1 MSKYDIFFHKISLI
15 ISLAFLWVILSG
27 HYTPLLLSF
36 GLLSVLIVAFISS
49 RMNLIIF
56 DQPILQLYF
65 IKFIPYGL
73 WLIIQILKSNIDVC
87 KRILNPK
94 LPINPQLIMVKASQ
108 VSNLAKVIYANS
120 ITLTPG
126 TISIELDGSN
136 IEVNI
141 LYNKVANGLKAGD
154 MDRKITSAEANPYV

>member
-15 ISLAFLWVILSG
+15 ISLAVLWIMLSG
-27 HYTPLLLSF
+27 HYTPLLLSL

-65 IKFIPYGL
+65 IKFIPYGF
-73 WLIIQILKSNIDVC
+73 WLIIQILRSNIDVC
-87 KRILNPK
+87 RRILNPK
-94 LPINPQLIMVKASQ
+94 LPINPQLVKVKSTQ
-108 VSNLAKVIYANS
+108 TSNLAKVIYANS

-126 TISIELDGSN
+126 TISIDLDGSE
-136 IEVNI
+136 IEVHS
-141 LYNKVANGLKAGD
+141 LSEKGVDELKTGT
-154 MDRKITSAEANPYV
+154 MDKKITDAEANPYV

>member
-15 ISLAFLWVILSG
+15 ISLLVLWIILSG
-27 HYTPLLLSF
+27 HYTLLQLSL
-36 GLLSVLIVAFISS
+36 GLLSVLIVTIISS

-87 KRILNPK
+87 IRILNPK
-94 LPINPQLIMVKASQ
+94 LPINPQLVTVKSTQ

-126 TISIELDGSN
+126 TISIDLDGSE
-136 IEVNI
+136 I
-141 LYNKVANGLKAGD
+141 KVHSLSEIGVNGLKTGA
-154 MDRKITSAEANPYV
+154 MDKKITNSEANPYV

>member
-15 ISLAFLWVILSG
+15 ISLAVLWIMLSG
-27 HYTPLLLSF
+27 HYTPLLLSL

-65 IKFIPYGL
+65 IKFIPYGF

-87 KRILNPK
+87 RRILNPK
-94 LPINPQLIMVKASQ
+94 LPINPQLVKVKSTQ
-108 VSNLAKVIYANS
+108 TSNLAKVIYANS

-126 TISIELDGSN
+126 TISIDLDGSE
-136 IEVNI
+136 IEVHSLSEI
-141 LYNKVANGLKAGD
+141 GVDGLKTGT
-154 MDRKITSAEANPYV
+154 MDKKITNAEANPYV

>member
-15 ISLAFLWVILSG
+15 ISLSFLWVILSG
-27 HYTPLLLSF
+27 YYTPLLLSL

-65 IKFIPYGL
+65 IKFIPYGF
-73 WLIIQILKSNIDVC
+73 WLIIQILKSNVDVC
-87 KRILNPK
+87 KRILNPA
-94 LPINPQLIMVKASQ
+94 LPINPQLVKVKSTQ

-126 TISIELDGSN
+126 TISIDLDGPE
-136 IEVNI
+136 IEVHS
-141 LYNKVANGLKAGD
+141 LSKEGVVGLKKGI
-154 MDRKITSAEANPYV
+154 MDKKITDAEANPYV

>member
-15 ISLAFLWVILSG
+15 ISLAVLWIMLSG
-27 HYTPLLLSF
+27 HYTPLLLSL

-65 IKFIPYGL
+65 IKFIPYGF

-87 KRILNPK
+87 RRILNPK
-94 LPINPQLIMVKASQ
+94 LPINPQLVKVKSTQ
-108 VSNLAKVIYANS
+108 TSNLAKVIYANS

-126 TISIELDGSN
+126 TISIDLDGSE
-136 IEVNI
+136 IEVHS
-141 LYNKVANGLKAGD
+141 LSEKGVDELKTGN
-154 MDRKITSAEANPYV
+154 MDKKITDAEANPYV

>member
-15 ISLAFLWVILSG
+15 ISLAVLWIMLSG
-27 HYTPLLLSF
+27 HYTPLLLSL

-65 IKFIPYGL
+65 IKFIPYGF
-73 WLIIQILKSNIDVC
+73 WLIIQILRSNIDVC
-87 KRILNPK
+87 RRILNPK
-94 LPINPQLIMVKASQ
+94 LPINPQLVKVKSTQ
-108 VSNLAKVIYANS
+108 TSNLAKVIYANS

-126 TISIELDGSN
+126 TISIDLDGSE
-136 IEVNI
+136 IEVHS
-141 LYNKVANGLKAGD
+141 LSEKGVDELKTGN
-154 MDRKITSAEANPYV
+154 MDKKITDAEANPYV

>member
-15 ISLAFLWVILSG
+15 ISLTFLWVILSG
-27 HYTPLLLSF
+27 HYTPLLLSL

-56 DQPILQLYF
+56 NQPILQLYF
-65 IKFIPYGL
+65 IKFIPYGF

-94 LPINPQLIMVKASQ
+94 LPINPQLVKVKSTQA
-108 VSNLAKVIYANS
+108 SNLAKVIYANS

-126 TISIELDGSN
+126 TISIDLDGSE
-136 IEVNI
+136 IEVHS
-141 LYNKVANGLKAGD
+141 LSKEGVVGLKKGI
-154 MDRKITSAEANPYV
+154 MDKKITDAEANPYV

>member
-15 ISLAFLWVILSG
+15 ISLAVLWIMLSG
-27 HYTPLLLSF
+27 HYTPLLLSL

-65 IKFIPYGL
+65 IKFIPYGF
-73 WLIIQILKSNIDVC
+73 WLIIQILRSNIDVC
-87 KRILNPK
+87 RRILNPK
-94 LPINPQLIMVKASQ
+94 LPINPQLVKVKSTQ
-108 VSNLAKVIYANS
+108 TSNLAKVIYANS

-126 TISIELDGSN
+126 TISIDLDGSE
-136 IEVNI
+136 IEVHS
-141 LYNKVANGLKAGD
+141 LSEKGVDELKIGT
-154 MDRKITSAEANPYV
+154 MDKKITDAEANPYV

>member
-15 ISLAFLWVILSG
+15 ISLAVLWVMLSG
-27 HYTPLLLSF
+27 HYTSLQLFLGF
-36 GLLSVLIVAFISS
+36 LSVLIVAIISS

-65 IKFIPYGL
+65 IKFIPYWF
-73 WLIIQILKSNIDVC
+73 WLVVQVLKSNIDVC

-126 TISIELDGSN
+126 TISIDLDGSE
-136 IEVNI
+136 I
-141 LYNKVANGLKAGD
+141 KVHSLSEIGVNGLKTGA
-154 MDRKITSAEANPYV
+154 MDKKITNSEANPYV

>member
-15 ISLAFLWVILSG
+15 ISLAFLWVMLSG
-27 HYTPLLLSF
+27 HYTLLPLFL
-36 GLLSVLIVAFISS
+36 GLLSVFIVTIISS

-65 IKFIPYGL
+65 IKFIPYGF

-87 KRILNPK
+87 RRILDPK
-94 LPINPQLIMVKASQ
+94 LPISPSIFSVNSTQI
-108 VSNLAKVIYANS
+108 SNLAKVIYANS

-126 TISIELDGSN
+126 TISIDLDGQK
-136 IEVNI
+136 I
-141 LYNKVANGLKAGD
+141 KVHCLSKKGVEALKAGD
-154 MDRKITSAEANPYV
+154 MDKKITSHEAHPYA

>member
-1 MSKYDIFFHKISLI
+1 MSNYDIFFHKISLI
-15 ISLAFLWVILSG
+15 ISLAFLWVMLSG
-27 HYTPLLLSF
+27 HYTPLLLSL
-36 GLLSVLIVAFISS
+36 GLLSVLIVAIISS

-65 IKFIPYGL
+65 IKFIPYGF
-73 WLIIQILKSNIDVC
+73 WLIFQIIKSNIDVC

-94 LPINPQLIMVKASQ
+94 LPISPRLVTVRSSQL
-108 VSNLAKVIYANS
+108 SNFAKVIYANS

-126 TISIELDGSN
+126 TISIDLNGSD
-136 IEVNI
+136 I
-141 LYNKVANGLKAGD
+141 KVHSLSKIGVDGLKAGD